1 MPSLLVTQRRLRAGQ
16 LLNLLDG
23 LVSNL
28 FDEVISSLAL
38 LVMRDENRQKSKK
51 ERDKWLSGLVYAT
64 EYRVFPLW
72 NRIQL
77 LHMLLT

>member
-38 LVMRDENRQKSKK
+38 LVMRDENK
-51 ERDKWLSGLVYAT
+51 
-64 EYRVFPLW
+64 
-72 NRIQL
+72 
-77 LHMLLT
+77 